1 MQAVKFKVIWSKS
14 MNSPFVQ
21 AVEIAGSNI
30 ANRRYAVIL
39 AGGSGTRLW
48 PLSRATM
55 PKQLLALNGEESLLQ
70 ETARRLSPLISAA
83 RVVTVTHSDHRFQVA
98 GQLHAL
104 DPQLANGVL
113 AEPVGRNTL

>member
-48 PLSRATM
+48 PLSRASM
-55 PKQLLALNGEESLLQ
+55 PKQLLALNGAETLLQ
-70 ETARRLSPLISAA
+70 ETARRLAPMVEPS
-83 RVVTVTHSDHRFQVA
+83 RVITVTHADHRFEVT
-98 GQLHAL
+98 GQLHAV
-104 DPQLANGVL
+104 DARLAEGVL
-113 AEPVGRNTL
+113 AEPVARNT